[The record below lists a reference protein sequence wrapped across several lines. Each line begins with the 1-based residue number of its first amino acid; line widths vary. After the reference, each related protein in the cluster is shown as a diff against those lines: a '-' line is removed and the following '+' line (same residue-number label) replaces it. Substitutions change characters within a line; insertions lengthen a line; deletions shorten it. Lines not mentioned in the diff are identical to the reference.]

1 MAAAPPVSH
10 RPDFLCGPAAS
21 FTVNDSTD
29 QTIGPYRGQL
39 ADAWHSPS
47 LVSVLGNLSRLMF
60 SEEARVLQDIR
71 NRTVCLPMPGP
82 GGVMTAVVVKSFA
95 RPSRMSSLRYQ
106 RQGSKAR
113 RSWQA
118 ACTLETH
125 GAGTP
130 RPIGFLERWEG
141 DELVE
146 SYFVSEMVNATNLQ
160 DELRKKG
167 SEALLTDETAR
178 IMAAAGTT
186 VRKMH
191 DAGMQHNDL
200 GQVNLLLRQT
210 GDGRNEVLLI
220 DLNRAQQFPVLS
232 PRRRAKDLSRLGLP
246 AALRR
251 HFERGYFQGGTIP
264 AGLFILWF
272 FYRAAF
278 AVWRASRTLRHPL
291 RARRRRLR
299 QQA

>member
-1 MAAAPPVSH
+1 LNNS
-10 RPDFLCGPAAS
+10 S
-21 FTVNDSTD
+21 D

-39 ADAWHSPS
+39 AEAWHSPS
-47 LVSVLGNLSRLMF
+47 LVSALSSLSTLMF
-60 SEEARVLQDIR
+60 SGEARVLQDIR
-71 NRTVCLPMPGP
+71 NRTVCLPVPGP
-82 GGVMTAVVVKSFA
+82 GGAMVEVVVKSFA

-106 RQGSKAR
+106 RQGGKAR

-118 ACTLETH
+118 ARTLETH

-130 RPIGFLERWEG
+130 RPVGFLERWEG

-146 SYFVSEMVNATNLQ
+146 SYFLSEMVNATNLQ
-160 DELRKKG
+160 DELGKTG
-167 SEALLTDETAR
+167 TDALLADELAG
-178 IMAAAGTT
+178 IMADAGTT

-200 GQVNLLLRQT
+200 GQVNILLRRAADQ
-210 GDGRNEVLLI
+210 GNEVLLI
-220 DLNRAQQFPVLS
+220 DLNRAQQYPVLS
-232 PRRRAKDLSRLGLP
+232 SLRRAKDLSRLGLP

-251 HFERGYFQGGTIP
+251 HFERGYFHGEAGP
-264 AGLFILWF
+264 AGLRILWF

-291 RARRRRLR
+291 RTRRRRLR
-299 QQA
+299 QQP